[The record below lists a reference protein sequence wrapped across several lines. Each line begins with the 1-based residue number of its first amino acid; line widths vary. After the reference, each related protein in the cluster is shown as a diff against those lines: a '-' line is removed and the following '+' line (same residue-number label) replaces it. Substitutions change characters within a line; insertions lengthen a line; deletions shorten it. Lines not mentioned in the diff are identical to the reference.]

1 MLDCMRAAP
10 KTFSGVAVINEE
22 TDPVAA
28 MKKLAQEGVRGF
40 RIHPAGRSPD
50 AWIGSAGMQ
59 AMWKG
64 GGDLNLAM
72 CCLINPEALPL
83 IDSMCGKYPQ
93 TPVVID
99 HFARIGIDG
108 RIKDADL
115 ENLCRL
121 ARRPRTY
128 VKISAY

>member
-1 MLDCMRAAP
+1 
-10 KTFSGVAVINEE
+10 
-22 TDPVAA
+22 
-28 MKKLAQEGVRGF
+28 
-40 RIHPAGRSPD
+40 
-50 AWIGSAGMQ
+50 
-59 AMWKG
+59 
-64 GGDLNLAM
+64 M

-128 VKISAY
+128 VKISAYYALGAKRPPYLDLEPMIRRLIGAYGVDRLMWASDCPYQVQPPHSYRDSVDLIRKRMEGLKIGRAHV